1 MIGFNYI
8 GRLGR
13 LGNQMFQYAA
23 LRGISANR
31 GFNFCFPYYAN
42 AVDDGI
48 GNMLRTELFDC
59 FEMSSVTDLNLQNID
74 SERPTVSE
82 GGFEFNETLFNECPD
97 WVTLYGFFQTEKY
110 FKNVEDTIRKD
121 FTFKKEIL
129 DPCKEMMGSFYSD
142 NVDPT
147 IVSLHIRRTDYL
159 TNSCNHTPLGMD
171 YYEKALSEF
180 HEDAPVI
187 IFSDDPTWCKE
198 QELFSD
204 ERFLVSENTSG
215 HIDLCLM
222 SLCTDF
228 IIANSTF
235 SWWGAWLANGK
246 KVIAPSKWF
255 GPNNQNLNTKDL
267 YLSHWKIIGE

>member
-13 LGNQMFQYAA
+13 LGNQMFQYAS

-31 GFNFCFPYYAN
+31 GFNFCFPYYPN

-48 GNMLRTELFDC
+48 GNMLKTELFDC
-59 FEMSSVTDLNLQNID
+59 FEMSSVTNLNLQSID
-74 SERPTVSE
+74 SERPVVSE

-97 WVTLYGFFQTEKY
+97 WVSLYGFFQTEKY
-110 FKNVEDTIRKD
+110 FKNVEDVIRKD

-129 DPCKEMMGSFYSD
+129 DPCKEMISGIREENNDSS
-142 NVDPT
+142 

-159 TNSCNHTPLGMD
+159 TNSCNHSPLGLE
-171 YYEKALSEF
+171 YYERALSEF
-180 HEDAPVI
+180 SNEVPVI
-187 IFSDDPTWCKE
+187 IFSDDPEWCKK
-198 QELFSD
+198 QELFSS

-215 HIDLCLM
+215 YIDLCLM

-235 SWWGAWLANGK
+235 SWWGAWLSNRG

>member
-110 FKNVEDTIRKD
+110 FKNVEDTI
-121 FTFKKEIL
+121 
-129 DPCKEMMGSFYSD
+129 
-142 NVDPT
+142 
-147 IVSLHIRRTDYL
+147 
-159 TNSCNHTPLGMD
+159 
-171 YYEKALSEF
+171 
-180 HEDAPVI
+180 
-187 IFSDDPTWCKE
+187 
-198 QELFSD
+198 
-204 ERFLVSENTSG
+204 
-215 HIDLCLM
+215 
-222 SLCTDF
+222 
-228 IIANSTF
+228 
-235 SWWGAWLANGK
+235 
-246 KVIAPSKWF
+246 
-255 GPNNQNLNTKDL
+255 
-267 YLSHWKIIGE
+267 